1 MKRYLIS
8 IVSILMIL
16 AAAWISFGQPE
27 GTPAERPARAGGDRR
42 QGMRR
47 EERLKVIASIEE
59 QLTKIKSGL
68 ESLPA
73 GQVRRQDLPEEERN
87 KLRENFRKIRE
98 ERQQSVAMIEE
109 QLAKLKGERQLRAEH
124 EEFIGKLNTIHELAV
139 KEKATETAASIE
151 KLIAEQQKE
160 FEARLQKLGLVQRP
174 G

>member
-16 AAAWISFGQPE
+16 AAAWVSFGQPE
-27 GTPAERPARAGGDRR
+27 GTPAERPARAGGERR
-42 QGMRR
+42 RGVRR
-47 EERLKVIASIEE
+47 EEQLKAVAAIEE
-59 QLTKIKSGL
+59 QLASIKSGL
-68 ESLPA
+68 ESVPA
-73 GQVRRQDLPEEERN
+73 DRQRWQDLPDEERN

-98 ERQQSVAMIEE
+98 ERRQSVAIIEE

-151 KLIAEQQKE
+151 KLTAEQQKE
-160 FEARLQKLGLVQRP
+160 FEARLQKLGLGQRP